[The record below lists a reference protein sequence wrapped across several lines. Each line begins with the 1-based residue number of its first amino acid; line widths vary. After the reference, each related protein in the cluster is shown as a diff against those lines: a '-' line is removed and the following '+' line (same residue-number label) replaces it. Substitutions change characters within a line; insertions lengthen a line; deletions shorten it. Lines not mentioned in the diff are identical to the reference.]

1 MNLKRIYKQGGIIL
15 LCFAVASAYFDWK
28 KLPLSI
34 LIGGLLGLAN
44 LKGLAWGLRDFA
56 ATRPTGRVIFLSI
69 VRFFVIGL
77 ILFIMALLNLIN
89 FIGILI
95 GFTVVFVLILKEGLR
110 TAREYSE
117 KSSDDEVQ
125 KSIDS
130 PDQKNNTSA
139 KNRKA

>member
-1 MNLKRIYKQGGIIL
+1 MNLRRVYKQGVIIL
-15 LCFAVASAYFDWK
+15 ACLSVAAAFLDWK

-56 ATRPTGRVIFLSI
+56 ASRPTGRVIFWSM
-69 VRFFVIGL
+69 VRFFILGT
-77 ILFIMALLNLIN
+77 ILFILALLKLIN

-95 GFTVVFVLILKEGLR
+95 GFTVVFTLILKEGLR

-117 KSSDDEVQ
+117 TGTGDAGKQ
-125 KSIDS
+125 SIDPPNAS
-130 PDQKNNTSA
+130 Q
-139 KNRKA
+139 

>member
-1 MNLKRIYKQGGIIL
+1 
-15 LCFAVASAYFDWK
+15 
-28 KLPLSI
+28 
-34 LIGGLLGLAN
+34 
-44 LKGLAWGLRDFA
+44 
-56 ATRPTGRVIFLSI
+56 
-69 VRFFVIGL
+69 
-77 ILFIMALLNLIN
+77 MALLNLIN

-130 PDQKNNTSA
+130 PDQK
-139 KNRKA
+139 K

>member
-130 PDQKNNTSA
+130 PDQK
-139 KNRKA
+139 K

>member
-1 MNLKRIYKQGGIIL
+1 VNLGRLYKQGVIIL
-15 LCFAVASAYFDWK
+15 ACLSVAAAFLDWK

-56 ATRPTGRVIFLSI
+56 ASRPTGRVIFWSM
-69 VRFFVIGL
+69 VRFFILGT
-77 ILFIMALLNLIN
+77 ILFILALLKLIN

-95 GFTVVFVLILKEGLR
+95 GFTVVFTLILKEGLR

-117 KSSDDEVQ
+117 TGTGDAGKQ
-125 KSIDS
+125 FIDP
-130 PDQKNNTSA
+130 PDASQ
-139 KNRKA
+139 

>member
-15 LCFAVASAYFDWK
+15 LCLAVASAYFDWK

-110 TAREYSE
+110 TARAYSE
-117 KSSDDEVQ
+117 KSTGDEVQ
-125 KSIDS
+125 QSINS
-130 PDQKNNTSA
+130 PDQK
-139 KNRKA
+139 K